1 MTQIIPNSPD
11 NAITM
16 SSQEI
21 AELLESRH
29 DSVKRTMERLQ
40 KKALVTFTPMVETL
54 KMPNG
59 GEKNTTVYNVNKRDS
74 YVVVAQLSPEFTA
87 RLVDRWMQLEQQAA
101 LAQFKVPTQLS
112 SALRLAADQAET
124 IEQQSAAIEEMKP
137 KAEFHDEVAQAVNAQ
152 TFGDAAKV
160 LGTGRNRLTQWMRE
174 RKILMQNNLPYQR
187 FQDEGY
193 LRPIKKKRR
202 DPSTGEILTY
212 TQTLVTGKGLTY
224 LHKKWSED
232 HQVGAQ

>member
-1 MTQIIPNSPD
+1 MNDITNITGGD
-11 NAITM
+11 GLTM

-21 AELLESRH
+21 AELLEVRH
-29 DSVKRTMERLQ
+29 DKVKQSIERLQ
-40 KKALVTFTPMVETL
+40 NKGLITFTPLGETS

-59 GEKNTTVYNVNKRDS
+59 GKKSITVYHVGKRDS
-74 YVVVAQLSPEFTA
+74 YVVVAQLCPEFTA
-87 RLVDRWMQLEQQAA
+87 RLVDRWIELEQQAA
-101 LAQFKVPTQLS
+101 LAQFNVPTQLS

-124 IEQQSAAIEEMKP
+124 IEQQTVVIEEMTP

-160 LGTGRNRLTQWMRE
+160 IGTGRNRLTHWMRE
-174 RKILMQNNLPYQR
+174 KKILMQNNLPYQR
-187 FQDEGY
+187 FQEEGY

-232 HQVGAQ
+232 HRESIQ